1 MPECPK
7 HGHELE
13 LAFVHD
19 GYGYW
24 DCPSCQPLYKIK
36 EKPLDNP
43 LARSDDMT
51 GGYP

>member
-19 GYGYW
+19 GFGYW
-24 DCPSCQPLYKIK
+24 DCPSCQPLYKRAVA
-36 EKPLDNP
+36 NQVQ
-43 LARSDDMT
+43 
-51 GGYP
+51 GGKTQ